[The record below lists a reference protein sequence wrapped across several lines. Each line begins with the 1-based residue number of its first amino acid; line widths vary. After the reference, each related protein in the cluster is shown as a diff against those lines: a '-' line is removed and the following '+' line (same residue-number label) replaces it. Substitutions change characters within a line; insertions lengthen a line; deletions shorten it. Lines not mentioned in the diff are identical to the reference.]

1 MVPSARDE
9 WPDPRAAWRTTN
21 RITIEFVV
29 ALPASVW
36 TLDVPAVPRRTVREI
51 LVHLH
56 NARCQWIKTLGREHG
71 ISAPARVDQRRASQ
85 RQLAVA
91 LQKSCAGIEALLEL
105 GLASGGEVPPSKG
118 YVWRNLP
125 LDVWHV
131 LAYFVAHEAHHRG
144 QIVLVARQAG
154 LRLPPA
160 VVNSL
165 WWWKE
170 RPSGTRYRVTRRK

>member
-1 MVPSARDE
+1 MRLAREE
-9 WPDPRAAWRTTN
+9 WPNPKVAWRTTN
-21 RITIEFVV
+21 RITSDLVR
-29 ALPASVW
+29 ALPALVW
-36 TLDVPAVPRRTVREI
+36 NLEVPGVPRRTVRAI

-56 NARCQWIKTLGREHG
+56 NARCRWIKTLGREHG
-71 ISAPARVDQRRASQ
+71 IAAPVRVDQRSATQ
-85 RQLAVA
+85 RQLVVA
-91 LQKSCAGIEALLEL
+91 LKQSSRGIEALLEL

-125 LDVWHV
+125 LDVGHV

-160 VVNSL
+160 VVNAL
-165 WWWKE
+165 WWRKE
-170 RPSGTRYRVTRRK
+170 RPKGTRTRTAGRE